1 MSVDSGGACTEQV
14 VLVDEQDSPLGL
26 HGKVEA
32 HVGEG
37 LLHRAFVAL
46 VFNAEGQLLIA
57 QRAAGKMLWSLWWDN
72 TCASHPRDGEAYEA
86 AGERRLSEE
95 LGFSCPLRLADKFNY
110 HAPFQD
116 IGSEREVCATLIGS
130 YNGAVAPNANEVAD
144 WKWVDVPALLEDFE
158 AQPEVYTPWFMLAL
172 QRLIHSGIV
181 DSQNGGGV
189 MLLPERNTEAYFTS
203 ASALVQPLVEEILR
217 EGIRPQHHDAMVY
230 QVSSGGKRLRPS
242 IAIAACLA
250 LGGSLDDVLYPA
262 ASIEVL
268 HNATLITD
276 DIIDHG
282 ETRRGLP
289 TVWKKHGQAFAECA
303 ALSYTVSVYEGLA
316 KHGRLD
322 LAPILTKAMKAVVD
336 GELLDI
342 LFEDSGRDDE
352 GFIRANRPDKVTLED
367 YTAMVGF
374 KTAEVFAAAAG
385 LGGACAK
392 GSPEQLEALRDFG
405 VNYGLMFQIQDDIL
419 DIYGDEKAFG
429 KQIGKDIMEHKRGN
443 AVLLLGLQAMNPPSH
458 RRCVSIINQ
467 DVFTEEDLGD
477 ILALLESVWARDK
490 AHALAVQY
498 AAKAKNALVG
508 LPENAWR
515 EVLSDLVDYCLGRQR

>member
-1 MSVDSGGACTEQV
+1 MSAVGGNAMEQV
-14 VLVDEQDSPLGL
+14 VLVDERDLPLGL
-26 HGKVEA
+26 HEKVEA
-32 HVGEG
+32 HIGEG

-46 VFNAEGQLLIA
+46 VFNSHGQLLIA

-86 AGERRLSEE
+86 AGERRLTEE

-116 IGSEREVCATLIGS
+116 VGSEREVCATLVGS
-130 YNGAVAPNANEVAD
+130 YDGKVVPNTDEVAD
-144 WKWVDVPALLEDFE
+144 WKWIDLPALLKDFE
-158 AQPEVYTPWFMLAL
+158 AQPGVYTPWFVLAL
-172 QRLIHSGIV
+172 QRLIGSGIV
-181 DSQNGGGV
+181 DARNGGSV
-189 MLLPERNTEAYFTS
+189 MLLPERDTEVYFTR

-217 EGIRPQHHDAMVY
+217 EGIRPEHHDAMVY

-242 IAIAACLA
+242 VAIASCLA
-250 LGGSLDDVLYPA
+250 LGGSLDDVLYAA

-342 LFEDSGRDDE
+342 LFEDSGREDE
-352 GFIRANRPDKVTLED
+352 GFIRTNRPDRVTLED
-367 YTAMVGF
+367 YTEMVGC
-374 KTAEVFAAAAG
+374 KTAEVFAAAAE

-392 GSPEQLEALRDFG
+392 GSPEQLAALRDFG
-405 VNYGLMFQIQDDIL
+405 VNFGLMFQIQDDIL

-458 RRCVSIINQ
+458 KRCVSIINQ
-467 DVFTEEDLGD
+467 GTFTEEDLND
-477 ILALLESVWARDK
+477 ILAHLESVWARDK
-490 AHALAVQY
+490 AHMLAVRY
-498 AAKAKNALVG
+498 ASDAKKALLG
-508 LPENAWR
+508 LPENPWR
-515 EVLSDLVDYCLGRQR
+515 EVLDDLVDYCLDRQR